1 MLIAD
6 KQNLETNLRVRMF
19 QIRER
24 ELEYFMENSR
34 HIATCA
40 TLVMGF
46 AMSGVINIRYVD
58 QNLCGE
64 SQWLCAEFLYPLSL
78 AFALGFGN
86 LTLWGCMLST
96 MLAPGMALH
105 GTQGYFN
112 KCVDWVEEEFQ
123 YSLFL
128 MLCALISQVNLA
140 RSPEPSPSSRERIE
154 EAQTART

>member
-6 KQNLETNLRVRMF
+6 KQNLETRMRVRMF
-19 QIRER
+19 EIRER
-24 ELEYFMENSR
+24 ELDYFMENLR
-34 HIATCA
+34 HVAFCA

-46 AMSGVINIRYVD
+46 ASSGFIQIRYVD

-64 SQWLCAEFLYPLSL
+64 SQWMCAEFLYPLSL
-78 AFALGFGN
+78 TLTLGFGN

-112 KCVDWVEEEFQ
+112 KCVDWVRRAPPPGLRATPPPQ
-123 YSLFL
+123 PP
-128 MLCALISQVNLA
+128 ATA
-140 RSPEPSPSSRERIE
+140 PRRWRRSSSTRSSCC
-154 EAQTART
+154 